1 MELSV
6 HKERHM
12 VRDQER
18 ISFNRDCKGIVI
30 PDGVDLT
37 VPEGATGLLIQRLG
51 AHFTVRLDVG
61 YLVRIAD
68 EDADAIGQQS
78 EGLGVKA
85 AVDPDAEVTIEQV
98 WDELRTCYDP
108 EIPVNIV
115 ELGLVYKAELERV
128 EGAGTSVFVEM
139 TLTAPGCGMG
149 QILTDDVE
157 EKLRR
162 LPGVADVRV
171 DLVFDPPWSPQHM
184 SEAARL
190 ELGFY

>member
-1 MELSV
+1 MNASAQREQS
-6 HKERHM
+6 M

-18 ISFNRDCKGIVI
+18 ISFKRDCKAIVI
-30 PDGVDLT
+30 PDGVDIN
-37 VPEGATGLLIQRLG
+37 VPEGATGLLIQKLG
-51 AHFTVRLDVG
+51 EHFTVRLDVG
-61 YLVRIAD
+61 YLVRVAD
-68 EDADAIGQQS
+68 EDAEAIGKQS
-78 EGLGVKA
+78 EGLG
-85 AVDPDAEVTIEQV
+85 AVEPLDPTAEVTVEQV

-115 ELGLVYKAELERV
+115 ELGLIYKAELERV
-128 EGAGTSVFVEM
+128 EGEGTTVRIEM

-157 EKLRR
+157 DKVRR
-162 LPGVADVRV
+162 IPGVADVRV

-190 ELGFY
+190 ELGFF